1 MNKEKRKIIFSVF
14 LAAIIIGSVL
24 SIAFSP
30 RFKPPEQPKPKP
42 TPQQPIESFKAE
54 EIDANVEQLTSTYVL
69 YGQTTIANPY
79 ELISKLKSIKSVR
92 EVYNPNYSK
101 PEQNKLAFF
110 CDILLESDSN
120 IESILKNIEEKGILS
135 NAEAYVK
142 AMLKL
147 PAEITLHSVD
157 ANKTKEFKFDK
168 PFVIGVVSLA
178 TKPGDQLKVN
188 LYLQLQGD
196 ALVKGSAKAYE
207 TKNLSAT
214 PRFYSQDVNAAIAS
228 LEPKFVIAEQFS
240 YNGFDLNVL
249 ESELNGLDDVNNA
262 SLSLKLREYF
272 YVSVPLQADENT
284 EELKNDLNAAIRSIE
299 NINNVEFERP
309 ADSNILKIKIFFKSS
324 EHKNYAYL
332 KGAIASVLSEKG
344 IEHSIENVDAFISAT
359 LSLREA
365 LQGEE
370 AGKLSDSIKQLL
382 SSYGIEA
389 SIAQPAKLTIET
401 IIDPDKNIEIPLKEN
416 VDATLLA
423 GHSVGETVNVKVNF
437 MLVREEVSYIEAM
450 EPALLG

>member
-1 MNKEKRKIIFSVF
+1 MNKEKRKIIFSIF
-14 LAAIIIGSVL
+14 LAVIIIGSVL

-42 TPQQPIESFKAE
+42 TQQQPIESFKAE

-69 YGQTTIANPY
+69 YGQTTVANPF
-79 ELISKLKSIKSVR
+79 ELISKLKSIEGVR
-92 EVYNPNYSK
+92 EVYNPNYSR

-120 IESILKNIEEKGILS
+120 IESILSSIEEKGILS

-147 PAEITLHSVD
+147 PAELTLHSVD
-157 ANKTKEFKFDK
+157 ANKTKEFRFDR
-168 PFVIGVVSLA
+168 PFVIGVVSLD

-207 TKNLSAT
+207 TNNLSAT
-214 PRFYSQDVNAAIAS
+214 PRFYSQDVNATIAS

-240 YNGFDLNVL
+240 YDGFDLNVL
-249 ESELNGLDDVNNA
+249 ESELNGLGDVNNA

-272 YVSVPLQADENT
+272 YVSVPLQADENI
-284 EELKNDLNAAIRSIE
+284 EELKNDLNVIIRSIE
-299 NINNVEFERP
+299 NVNNVEFEHASLR
-309 ADSNILKIKIFFKSS
+309 A
-324 EHKNYAYL
+324 
-332 KGAIASVLSEKG
+332 AIASLLSEKG

-359 LSLREA
+359 LSLREL

-370 AGKLSDSIKQLL
+370 ASKLSDSIKQLL
-382 SSYGIEA
+382 GGYGIEA
-389 SIAQPAKLTIET
+389 SIAQPAKLIIET
-401 IIDPDKNIEIPLKEN
+401 ITDPDKNIEIPLKEN

-423 GHSVGETVNVKVNF
+423 GHSVGETVSVKVDF
-437 MLVREEVSYIEAM
+437 MLVRKEVSYIEAT
-450 EPALLG
+450 EPALLS

>member
-1 MNKEKRKIIFSVF
+1 MNKEKRKIIFSIF
-14 LAAIIIGSVL
+14 LAVIIIGSVL

-42 TPQQPIESFKAE
+42 TQQQPIESFKAE
-54 EIDANVEQLTSTYVL
+54 EIDANVEQ
-69 YGQTTIANPY
+69 G
-79 ELISKLKSIKSVR
+79 VR
-92 EVYNPNYSK
+92 EVYNPNYSR

-120 IESILKNIEEKGILS
+120 IESILSSIEEKGILS

-147 PAEITLHSVD
+147 PAELTLHSVD
-157 ANKTKEFKFDK
+157 ANKTKEFRFDR
-168 PFVIGVVSLA
+168 PFVIGVVSLD

-207 TKNLSAT
+207 TNNLSAT
-214 PRFYSQDVNAAIAS
+214 PRFYSQDVNATIAS

-240 YNGFDLNVL
+240 YDGFDLNVL
-249 ESELNGLDDVNNA
+249 ESELNGLGDVNNA

-272 YVSVPLQADENT
+272 YVSVDG
-284 EELKNDLNAAIRSIE
+284 
-299 NINNVEFERP
+299 
-309 ADSNILKIKIFFKSS
+309 NILKIKIFFDSS
-324 EHKNYAYL
+324 EHKNYASL
-332 KGAIASVLSEKG
+332 RAAIASLLSEKG

-359 LSLREA
+359 LSLREL

-370 AGKLSDSIKQLL
+370 ASKLSDSIKQLL
-382 SSYGIEA
+382 GGYGIEA
-389 SIAQPAKLTIET
+389 SIAQPAKLIIET
-401 IIDPDKNIEIPLKEN
+401 ITDPDKNIEIPLKEN

-423 GHSVGETVNVKVNF
+423 GHSVGETVSVKVDF
-437 MLVREEVSYIEAM
+437 MLVRKEVSYIEAT
-450 EPALLG
+450 EPALLS